1 MILFTDFSVTSL
13 LDSYLTRVHSLVCL
27 VEGFMFIF
35 FLLCRIII
43 QQIELLQLFFCKTSC
58 GLICPRYTKTSLM
71 YDMLLTL
78 KLAPFY
84 LRYTLIKQSW
94 YTISMIFAWLSAIIL
109 FMEFRQCSSEHAP
122 TALLVC
128 YYWIQNKIG
137 NSSQFIICQH
147 RINIQINVN
156 VYMTK
161 AQTR

>member
-43 QQIELLQLFFCKTSC
+43 QQIELVQLFFFLQNLMWFNMSK
-58 GLICPRYTKTSLM
+58 IYKNKFDVWYVADTKTGSILSQIYINWTVM
-71 YDMLLTL
+71 IHDINDICLT
-78 KLAPFY
+78 
-84 LRYTLIKQSW
+84 ICDH
-94 YTISMIFAWLSAIIL
+94 TIYGVPP
-109 FMEFRQCSSEHAP
+109 EHAP

-128 YYWIQNKIG
+128 YYWIQNKLG

-161 AQTR
+161 AQTC